1 MLKGQI
7 YKSVIFHVTNKIEY
21 EYLGNDKVLRDLK
34 ENIALYVFQTKI
46 QEEYIAE
53 TIIDK
58 GSYAT
63 V

>member
-1 MLKGQI
+1 VLKSI
-7 YKSVIFHVTNKIEY
+7 IFHVTANQEY
-21 EYLGNDKVLRDLK
+21 EYLGEDRVLRELK

-46 QEEYIAE
+46 QDEYIAE

-63 V
+63 VR

>member
-1 MLKGQI
+1 MHYKVLKSI
-7 YKSVIFHVTNKIEY
+7 IFHVTNIQEY
-21 EYLGNDKVLRDLK
+21 EYLGDAKVLDELK
-34 ENIALYVFQTKI
+34 KHVALYVFQTKI
-46 QEEYIAE
+46 QDEYQAE